1 MINLSINRDLY
12 LEKLKNRMN
21 NGMIKII
28 TGMHRCGKSFLLFN
42 IFYNYLLSAGV
53 KEKNII
59 ALDLEED
66 ENVIYR
72 EPHALS
78 QYIKSKISSNEQYY
92 VLLDEVQYAISSTDV
107 KSDKPLP
114 LYGVLNGLLNKMN
127 VDVYVTGSNSRFLSS
142 DVRTEFRGRGDE
154 VRIRP
159 LSFSEFMS
167 VYEGDKYEGLRDY
180 MTYGGLPQI
189 TYFKTHE
196 QKAAYLKR
204 LFDETY
210 IKDVIERYGVKRNAD
225 EFGEIIDIL
234 SSSIGSLTNSLKLS
248 NTFKSIKNKS
258 ITNVTIAKYIDYL
271 QDSFLID
278 EAKQYDVKGKKYIN
292 SPKKYYFTDLGLR
305 NARLNFRQME
315 ETHAM
320 ENVIYNELKLRGYS
334 VDVGIVEKREKSPD
348 ERSLR
353 KRYEIDFVANQGY
366 KRYYIQ
372 SALSMPTLEK
382 ENQEQRSL
390 VSVNDSFKKI
400 IVVGGMTPLHYNDNG
415 VLIMSIYDFLLNNE
429 SLDV

>member
-1 MINLSINRDLY
+1 MTIKRDFY
-12 LEKLKNRMN
+12 LEMLKNRMH

-28 TGMHRCGKSFLLFN
+28 TGMRRSGKSFLLFN
-42 IFYNYLLSAGV
+42 IFYNYLLSIGV

-59 ALDLEED
+59 ALNLEEG
-66 ENVIYR
+66 ENEIYR

-78 QYIKSKISSNEQYY
+78 EYIRSKITSNEQYY
-92 VLLDEVQYAISSTDV
+92 VLLDEVQYAISSADV

-114 LYGVLNGLLNKMN
+114 LYSVLNGLLNKMN

-154 VRIRP
+154 VFVLP

-167 VYEGDKYEGLRDY
+167 VYDGNEYNGLRDY

-189 TYFKTHE
+189 TYLKTHE
-196 QKAAYLKR
+196 QKTSYLTNLFAETYLK
-204 LFDETY
+204 D
-210 IKDVIERYGVKRNAD
+210 IIARYNVRRNVN
-225 EFGEIIDIL
+225 EFGELVDIL
-234 SSSIGSLTNSLKLS
+234 ASGVGSLTNPTKLS
-248 NTFKSIKNKS
+248 NSFKSIKNKS
-258 ITNVTIAKYIDYL
+258 LTDMMITKYIGYL
-271 QDSFLID
+271 EDSFLIS
-278 EAKQYDVKGKKYIN
+278 EAKQYDVKGKRYIN
-292 SPKKYYFTDLGLR
+292 SPKKYYFTDPGLR

-320 ENVIYNELKLRGYS
+320 ENVIYNELRLRGYS

-348 ERSLR
+348 GKSLR

-372 SALSMPTLEK
+372 SALTMPTLEK
-382 ENQEQRSL
+382 EEQEQRSL

-400 IVVGGMTPLHYNDNG
+400 IVVGGITPLHYNDNG

-429 SLDV
+429 SLGT